1 MSKRF
6 NINNIVQINVIN
18 NMDSNWGNTAETS
31 EYTSYEEFLNQIDE
45 CKLILKDLILQ
56 NNNSNNQYI
65 NVEFGSDIFNSES
78 ETLGSAY
85 PNRVI
90 INQYNK
96 GEYYLNGSQE
106 KRYYYLNEYR
116 EHQNISVII
125 HEIFHVFGIFPNIV
139 DGNIIARIDDV
150 TANNDN
156 DADKGK
162 RRVYQGE
169 KGLAGYKNV
178 LLANNIKVPE
188 PLFICIED
196 DLSPGTVNVHL
207 EEAYNN
213 EKDKYEVIYINGQ
226 YYPSL
231 YNEIMTGLLD
241 KGYNYIT
248 PITMGCLEDLG
259 FIINK
264 NSKYIVSTGSNMK
277 FVVDKKEKQNGTSE
291 NYFTFS
297 ETTYDIKYLNKIL
310 KKNNIINQSI
320 LIENLKENWG
330 NKII

>member
-1 MSKRF
+1 MSKRV
-6 NINNIVQINVIN
+6 NIDNIVQINVIN
-18 NMDSNWGNTAETS
+18 KMGSNWGNTAETS

-56 NNNSNNQYI
+56 NNNLNNQYI
-65 NVEFGSDIFNSES
+65 NVEFGSEIFNSES
-78 ETLGSAY
+78 ETLGQASI
-85 PNRVI
+85 NKVI

-96 GEYYLNGSQE
+96 EYYLNESQE
-106 KRYYYLNEYR
+106 KRYYYLNESR

-125 HEIFHVFGIFPNIV
+125 HEIFHVFGIFPNRLG
-139 DGNIIARIDDV
+139 GNITTINDS
-150 TANNDN
+150 TSNN
-156 DADKGK
+156 GST

-169 KGLAGYKNV
+169 KGLAGYKKV
-178 LLANNIKVPE
+178 LLANNIQVPE
-188 PLFICIED
+188 PLFIFIED
-196 DLSPGTVNVHL
+196 DFDPGTVNVHL
-207 EEAYNN
+207 DEAYNN
-213 EKDKYEVIYINGQ
+213 EKDKYEVIEINGQ

-264 NSKYIVSTGSNMK
+264 NSEYIVSTGSNMR

-291 NYFTFS
+291 NYFTFN

-320 LIENLKENWG
+320 LIENLKQNWG